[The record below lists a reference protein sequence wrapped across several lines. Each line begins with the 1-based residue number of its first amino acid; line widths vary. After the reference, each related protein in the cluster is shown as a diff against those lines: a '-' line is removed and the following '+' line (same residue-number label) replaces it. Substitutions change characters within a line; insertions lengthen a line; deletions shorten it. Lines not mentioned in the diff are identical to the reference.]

1 MADERNDEWGGDRVR
16 RGHQRYISHEKKKL
30 YSRMFSYKTRGRT
43 MPSEILAERGRRSTC
58 DRVTGGCETK
68 NFPTRS
74 GHDVLYENI
83 RLYSFFSRWLIYP
96 DGRDRTR
103 SSPPFVVP
111 LVSHTKQRR
120 VRSNASTLRAV
131 RSNELSFTQCPARP
145 SLALTCTVPRQNPFP
160 RLLVLVRNVLGV
172 LTPLHVPSMRGRGKI
187 FVSSRVVLSVPI
199 QP

>member
-1 MADERNDEWGGDRVR
+1 VAGSLSGSSLSRNPSNLGSQVDSPSRSCNVISEGIVR
-16 RGHQRYISHEKKKL
+16 PR
-30 YSRMFSYKTRGRT
+30 
-43 MPSEILAERGRRSTC
+43 
-58 DRVTGGCETK
+58 
-68 NFPTRS
+68 
-74 GHDVLYENI
+74 VLYENI

-103 SSPPFVVP
+103 SPPIRRSSRQPYETATSPF
-111 LVSHTKQRR
+111 
-120 VRSNASTLRAV
+120 NASTLRAV

-172 LTPLHVPSMRGRGKI
+172 LTPLHVPNMRGRGKI